1 MNSRRR
7 FFGQIATIFAASAA
21 PSILLPKFN
30 DRFVWKYDGI
40 PEVCLQL
47 KCEPIVAK
55 VQKIK
60 AVWTVEFEQDLQA
73 LHSIC
78 AEKQLKAELRLRF
91 IDRNYIM

>member
-7 FFGQIATIFAASAA
+7 FFGQIAAMFAVSVT

-30 DRFVWKYDGI
+30 DRFVWKYGGI
-40 PEVCLQL
+40 PEVRLQL
-47 KCEPIVAK
+47 KSEPIVAK
-55 VQKIK
+55 VQKLK

-73 LHSIC
+73 FHSIS
-78 AEKQLKAELRLRF
+78 AEKQLEAELKSQF